1 MDDERAKVAAAEPEL
16 TKLHPDH
23 IKVLRIESALVGAGA
38 TIAAAVAN
46 IALPV
51 PPGVIVLPVLLAAA
65 LWVWR
70 IPFRRYLRKG
80 YDMGADRLRVVR
92 GFLWRSDTVVPFGRV
107 QHIDVTQGP
116 LERWYGLST
125 LVLHT
130 AGTHNSS
137 VPLPG
142 LKRETAEE
150 LRETIRQ
157 HIKRE
162 SL

>member
-1 MDDERAKVAAAEPEL
+1 MNGEGGTVAAAEPEL

-23 IKVLRIESALVGAGA
+23 VKVLRIESGLIGGGA
-38 TIAAAVAN
+38 TIIAGVADLV
-46 IALPV
+46 LPV

-80 YDMGADRLRVVR
+80 YDMGPDRLRVVR

-116 LERWYGLST
+116 LERLYGLAT

-142 LKRETAEE
+142 LKRKTAEA